1 MCSVC
6 VCVCVCVCVYIYMCV
21 CVYIY
26 VCMCM
31 RISTVG
37 IAKHSAHP
45 PYWYITKVVRP
56 LSLALARGVFFSLPP
71 PPLEHHADLSVI
83 RLSHSL
89 SLARGGGGLTLLPHV
104 EQRRALVHFKTLCLS
119 LCLSVSRASVCRCA
133 PSRWERERAGLQ
145 SIYSPSHTLRREED
159 SSTSDFS
166 LSARIRFT
174 WRQCENT
181 TSHVMLCNVCYVWR
195 PCENIT

>member
-1 MCSVC
+1 MC
-6 VCVCVCVCVYIYMCV
+6 MCMCMCM

-26 VCMCM
+26 VCMCIYICVYVYAYLN
-31 RISTVG
+31 RRDRQTLSTPSLLVYHQG
-37 IAKHSAHP
+37 RASS
-45 PYWYITKVVRP
+45 
-56 LSLALARGVFFSLPP
+56 LSRSCARSLLFSPP